1 MSQQRQAIPVTFF
14 ISESVAII
22 IQNIANVST
31 KPVLQEV
38 FQTNTQINKEL
49 KRTEFDG
56 AFSSLF
62 LLHRENHLS
71 RENDPSKEKQGH
83 QMSKIVKFR
92 QSYSNGYLPYH
103 CSFYYLV
110 RAVRTHRKDA
120 QKQLKQTSLRGF
132 CYPTS
137 YLRWLEPLSE

>member
-14 ISESVAII
+14 ISESVALI

-62 LLHRENHLS
+62 LLHRENHLT
-71 RENDPSKEKQGH
+71 RENDPSKEKSG
-83 QMSKIVKFR
+83 
-92 QSYSNGYLPYH
+92 
-103 CSFYYLV
+103 
-110 RAVRTHRKDA
+110 
-120 QKQLKQTSLRGF
+120 SLNVQDH
-132 CYPTS
+132 
-137 YLRWLEPLSE
+137 